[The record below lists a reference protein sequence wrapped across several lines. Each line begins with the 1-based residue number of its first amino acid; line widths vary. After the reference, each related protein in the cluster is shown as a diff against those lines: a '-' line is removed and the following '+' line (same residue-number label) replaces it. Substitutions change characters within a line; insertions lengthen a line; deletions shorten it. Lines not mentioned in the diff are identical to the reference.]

1 MRCSCKSNVTDRS
14 IFCIKMENG
23 CSRMNDE
30 QASQQP
36 KVVAAME
43 DKEKERKKT
52 DLTKKGFL
60 PGQLEFLQV

>member
-1 MRCSCKSNVTDRS
+1 MRCSCRRNVTDRS

-43 DKEKERKKT
+43 DKEKERKKNRLDET
-52 DLTKKGFL
+52 KGFL
-60 PGQLEFLQV
+60 PGQL

>member
-1 MRCSCKSNVTDRS
+1 MRCSCRRNVTDRS

-43 DKEKERKKT
+43 DKEKEKKNRLDET
-52 DLTKKGFL
+52 KGFL
-60 PGQLEFLQV
+60 PGQL